1 MDEANGKIRI
11 ILAEDH
17 NIVRNGIRNLLDR
30 DNELK
35 VVAEAVDGR
44 AALDLI
50 KNGVKA
56 DILLADMNMP
66 QMDGVQL
73 TEQLQHIPHKP
84 KVVLLT
90 MLDREQNVIRAF
102 KAGAHGYLLKSV
114 AADELIFAVKHVREN
129 GKYISSELSLRFLD
143 RIGYLPN
150 INQVIQESDMELSQ
164 KDLQILEL
172 IANGLT
178 NQEIADSL
186 FTSKRTIEGYRQS
199 LIDKT
204 GTRNTASLVRYAV
217 RHKLIN

>member
-35 VVAEAVDGR
+35 VVAEAVDGK

-66 QMDGVQL
+66 QMDGMQL

-90 MLDREQNVIRAF
+90 MLDCEQSVTKAF
-102 KAGAHGYLLKSV
+102 KAGVHGYLLKS
-114 AADELIFAVKHVREN
+114 AGADELIFAVKHVCNNCR
-129 GKYISSELSLRFLD
+129 YISSELSFRFLD
-143 RIGYLPN
+143 RVGYLPN
-150 INQVIQESDMELSQ
+150 MNQVIQDNDMELSQ
-164 KDLQILEL
+164 KDLQILDL
-172 IANGLT
+172 IATGLT
-178 NQEIADSL
+178 NQEIADRL
-186 FTSKRTIEGYRQS
+186 FTSKRTIEGHRQS

>member
-1 MDEANGKIRI
+1 MNKANGMIRI

-30 DNELK
+30 DDELK

-44 AALDLI
+44 EALDLI
-50 KNGVKA
+50 KNGAEA

-66 QMDGVQL
+66 QMDGLQL
-73 TEQLQHIPHKP
+73 TEQLQQMPNKP

-90 MLDREQNVIRAF
+90 MLDREQYMLKAF

-114 AADELIFAVKHVREN
+114 GADELIFAVKHIRN
-129 GKYISSELSLRFLD
+129 DGRYISSELSLRFLD
-143 RIGYLPN
+143 RMGDMPN
-150 INQVIQESDMELSQ
+150 NSVALRESDVDLSQ

-172 IANGLT
+172 IADGLT
-178 NQEIADSL
+178 NQEIADRL
-186 FTSKRTIEGYRQS
+186 FTSKRTVEGYRQN

-217 RHKLIN
+217 RNKLIN